1 MKRQAGKDG
10 SPSRGL
16 AKRPR
21 ERESGRREEPK
32 PPSSPLLSPA
42 PAQPPPL
49 ALLLAESRGYHRRRS
64 RSRERDKPR
73 LREER
78 GAASLEL
85 QQHQHRAGLSLLGRP
100 PLPAVAPPRPGTL
113 EYKTLL
119 ISNLGAHVED
129 EHVEDALFHDFK
141 KFGDVSVKLSHTPEL
156 GRVAYVN
163 FRRPEDAREARRA
176 KSSSRLLLGE
186 RQLRVEPVYV
196 RRRSATP
203 PDGGYPPLQ
212 TPGPSRDIR
221 DLRELRELR
230 ARHYGLDRERLL
242 DYYGLLEARG
252 RSLLDERG
260 RGLLDERGRGLLDE
274 RGRGLLLEERGRG
287 LLDERGR
294 GLLDERARS
303 LLERGR
309 GLLLEERGRG
319 LLLEERGRGLPGGRG
334 LPVAELAPE
343 DDQRATSNLFVGG
356 LAAGVTEAELRRDFG
371 RFGAIEGV
379 VIKRPAVGGAGG
391 SGGGVGGGAYAFVK
405 FRDLDMAH
413 RAKVA
418 MQGRL
423 VGGNP
428 VRIGYGK
435 ATPTT
440 RLWVG
445 GLGGAADGSGG
456 ATTTLAALARELDRF
471 GAIRSIRLVGG
482 GGRRGA
488 EGEDGG
494 GAAAYVQFESLD
506 AARAACAQMRGF
518 TLGGGGAGERRLR
531 VDYAREEEEGEG
543 GPGGE
548 EERKRRKKGRGRS
561 QEEGEEE
568 ELSPSHPVAPPPPTS
583 SLPPHR
589 KRESRG
595 GRARSPSP
603 SDKEEEVAPPPPTS
617 LSHHRK
623 ALARPLASLERE
635 SQGGR
640 ARSPSHSDE
649 ERRRGRG
656 HGAPPTSSSSPPS
669 RSSSLER
676 ESRGG
681 RARSPSHLD
690 QERRRG
696 GRRRGHGAPP
706 PPPTSPPSP
715 SSSSSPRAPDST
727 TAELRPSR
735 SPPSP
740 SSDPAPSSGPTP
752 PLEVWCGC
760 FSLKSSNFPTR
771 LLLLEGQSA
780 SFLPPALP
788 PPQLK
793 MSQRLRLDPP
803 RLDEVARR
811 VRAGRP
817 HAFAILLALQG
828 ALPPRP
834 PLRHPALEK
843 EEAPAPPQVRPLRHL
858 VAYLRSKGAAGVVS
872 LKGAGPKAGGPAVGA
887 GGATLYAFPPGAFP
901 PAAFLQE
908 AQRIVGNLLEQQE
921 HLVVVIVKD
930 SD

>member
-1 MKRQAGKDG
+1 MKRLAGKDG
-10 SPSRGL
+10 SPGRGL

-21 ERESGRREEPK
+21 ERESSRREEHP
-32 PPSSPLLSPA
+32 PPSSPTLFPPVLP
-42 PAQPPPL
+42 QPQPL
-49 ALLLAESRGYHRRRS
+49 ALLLANSRGYHRRRS

-78 GAASLEL
+78 GPVAPEL
-85 QQHQHRAGLSLLGRP
+85 HHQHHQQHRPGLSLLGRP
-100 PLPAVAPPRPGTL
+100 PLPAPIPPRPATL

-119 ISNLGAHVED
+119 ISNLGAHVDD

-176 KSSSRLLLGE
+176 KSSSRLLLGD

-203 PDGGYPPLQ
+203 PDLAYPPLQ
-212 TPGPSRDIR
+212 LPGSSRDIR

-230 ARHYGLDRERLL
+230 ARHYSMDRERLL
-242 DYYGLLEARG
+242 DYYGLLD
-252 RSLLDERG
+252 LRG
-260 RGLLDERGRGLLDE
+260 RGLLDERGRGLLVDE
-274 RGRGLLLEERGRG
+274 RGRGLLLEERGRN
-287 LLDERGR
+287 LVDDRG
-294 GLLDERARS
+294 RS
-303 LLERGR
+303 LL
-309 GLLLEERGRG
+309 ERGRG

-379 VIKRPAVGGAGG
+379 VIKRPSVGGG
-391 SGGGVGGGAYAFVK
+391 SLVGVGAGGGAYAFVK
-405 FRDLDMAH
+405 FRNLDMAH

-445 GLGGAADGSGG
+445 GLGVAGEEVGG
-456 ATTTLAALARELDRF
+456 ATNTLAALARELDRF

-482 GGRRGA
+482 GRPGEEW
-488 EGEDGG
+488 EGKEGG

-518 TLGGGGAGERRLR
+518 TLGVGGAGERRLR
-531 VDYAREEEEGEG
+531 VDYAREEEEEEN
-543 GPGGE
+543 E
-548 EERKRRKKGRGRS
+548 EEVEEEDGRSEEEEEKKRRRKGRSRRS
-561 QEEGEEE
+561 GSREEE
-568 ELSPSHPVAPPPPTS
+568 ELSPANLANLPPPTS
-583 SLPPHR
+583 PLFRHS
-589 KRESRG
+589 KG
-595 GRARSPSP
+595 GQARSSP
-603 SDKEEEVAPPPPTS
+603 PTSDKEEDVAPPSTS
-617 LSHHRK
+617 LSHQRK
-623 ALARPLASLERE
+623 TFVRPLSSLDRE
-635 SQGGR
+635 NRGGR

-656 HGAPPTSSSSPPS
+656 HGAPPISPHS
-669 RSSSLER
+669 RGNSLER
-676 ESRGG
+676 EFRKRRRRRRRSC
-681 RARSPSHLD
+681 SPSPTD
-690 QERRRG
+690 KERRRAIR
-696 GRRRGHGAPP
+696 GRDLRALPVTS
-706 PPPTSPPSP
+706 TSPPSP
-715 SSSSSPRAPDST
+715 SSSSPRAPDST
-727 TAELRPSR
+727 TAELRPS
-735 SPPSP
+735 PPS
-740 SSDPAPSSGPTP
+740 APVLSSGPAP
-752 PLEVWCGC
+752 LLEVWCGC
-760 FSLKSSNFPTR
+760 FSLKSSSFPTR
-771 LLLLEGQSA
+771 LLLLEGQST
-780 SFLPPALP
+780 SFLPTAP
-788 PPQLK
+788 PPLLLK

-803 RLDEVARR
+803 RLVEVARR

-828 ALPPRP
+828 ALPARRP
-834 PLRHPALEK
+834 PRRPAPDK
-843 EEAPAPPQVRPLRHL
+843 EEMAAPPQVRPLRHL
-858 VAYLRSKGAAGVVS
+858 VAYLRGKGAAGVVN
-872 LKGAGPKAGGPAVGA
+872 LKGVGPKTGGHSVG
-887 GGATLYAFPPGAFP
+887 GGATLYAFPPGA
-901 PAAFLQE
+901 AAFLQE
-908 AQRIVGNLLEQQE
+908 AQRIVGNLEQQE
-921 HLVVVIVKD
+921 HLLVVIVKD